1 MKVSNIVL
9 VLLLGVSLMSCYER
23 QEGCLDLLSPDY
35 DLSAD
40 DACDDCCT
48 YPYLQL
54 RVFHML
60 GDSTYNR
67 DSIIINAAGQEYKM
81 TSAQIFLNDFDL
93 TFTGGQTLNVIE
105 RSIFE
110 DADEQQ
116 EELID
121 DHVVLTS
128 SNSLIKAGTVRE
140 NGAVESVGFTMGVT
154 HELISAD
161 DEGSIFSYDS
171 LYTSEGYYDI
181 SLYLQTG
188 PSQEIDKTV
197 RIFLN
202 QEDAKILLQPTDVS
216 KIERVDLGLSV
227 TIDYELF
234 LHDIVIE
241 DGTEVQIIRN
251 YSLPSNLIN
260 LVQ

>member
-1 MKVSNIVL
+1 MKLAIIVL
-9 VLLLGVSLMSCYER
+9 VFLLGVSLISCYER

-35 DLSAD
+35 NLSAD

-54 RVFHML
+54 RIFHML
-60 GDSTYNR
+60 GDSTYSR
-67 DSIIINAAGQEYKM
+67 DSLIINAAGQEYKM

-93 TFTGGQTLNVIE
+93 TFTDGQVLNVIE
-105 RSIFE
+105 RSIFAN
-110 DADEQQ
+110 ADEEQ
-116 EELID
+116 EELVD
-121 DHVVLTS
+121 DHVLFTS
-128 SNSLIKAGTVRE
+128 SNSLIKAGTIRE

-154 HELISAD
+154 HELISAEN
-161 DEGSIFSYDS
+161 EGSIFSYDS

-202 QEDAKILLQPTDVS
+202 QEDAKILLEPVDVS
-216 KIERVDLGLSV
+216 KIERVDLGLQIA
-227 TIDYELF
+227 IDYELF

-241 DGTEVQIIRN
+241 DGTDVQIIRN

-260 LVQ
+260 LIQ